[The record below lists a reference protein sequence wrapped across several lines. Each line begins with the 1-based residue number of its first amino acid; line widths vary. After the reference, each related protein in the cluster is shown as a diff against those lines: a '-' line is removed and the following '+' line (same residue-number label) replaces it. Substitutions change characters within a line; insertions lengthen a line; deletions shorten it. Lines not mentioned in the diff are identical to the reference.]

1 MRLVLIVLSMISLS
15 ACAQIPGYHG
25 IQNMHGAKESFNNCL
40 IDMLDTRNNRGSG
53 C

>member
-1 MRLVLIVLSMISLS
+1 MRLVLIVLSMIALS

-25 IQNMHGAKESFNNCL
+25 VQNIHGAKELFNNCL